1 MAAGERSGGSDR
13 RFAQRR
19 SPLLLLL
26 PLLLLPVR
34 PGEAPRRRS
43 REPRVGGRRPRS
55 LLTAALSS
63 AALGNE
69 GAASGS
75 CQCEKFSTEPA
86 LVRRFPD
93 RLVGWERCRGLIR

>member
-26 PLLLLPVR
+26 PLLLPVR

-63 AALGNE
+63 AAVGNE
-69 GAASGS
+69 GGAAGS

-93 RLVGWERCRGLIR
+93 RLVAWERCRGLIR